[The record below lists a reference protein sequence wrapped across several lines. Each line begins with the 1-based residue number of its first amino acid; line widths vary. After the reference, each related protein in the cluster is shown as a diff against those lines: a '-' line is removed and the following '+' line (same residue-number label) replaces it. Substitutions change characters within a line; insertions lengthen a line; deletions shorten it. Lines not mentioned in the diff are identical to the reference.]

1 MVKKHLAKRD
11 ILCRRYDVIKTFDV
25 TNDIK
30 AKVHLKIKIAMIT
43 RVSK

>member
-25 TNDIK
+25 TNDRN
-30 AKVHLKIKIAMIT
+30 LKIKIAMIT